1 MANRKSPPTVRSLAR
16 SHTTMAIRT
25 LQGIALRGKNE
36 NARVAAAIHL
46 LDRGWG
52 RVHPDPED
60 GERLTITIK
69 QIVNGR
75 LEVVGNP
82 KNKSNGHKPPLTIEH
97 DPNEGHDK

>member
-1 MANRKSPPTVRSLAR
+1 MNVRSLAR
-16 SHTTMAIRT
+16 AHTALAINT
-25 LQGIALRGKNE
+25 LAGIARKGKNE
-36 NARVAAAIHL
+36 TARVSASLGL

-52 RVHPDPED
+52 RVRPDPDD

-75 LEVVGNP
+75 LEVVGAP
-82 KNKSNGHKPPLTIEH
+82 KSKSNGKAPLTIEH